1 MKNKR
6 ITKEEKEEI
15 KELIFNVAI
24 KDPLL
29 FKELAKV
36 NFEEKRIGEA
46 LIQYEI
52 AKQDPIVM
60 EILYQAY
67 YLSMVARY
75 FDYLVRH
82 NLPLK
87 RKFLIRIAEN
97 LLKMGI
103 RDEKGKFARLLYING
118 FIEKDGLP
126 YEAKMDK
133 LPEYAEK
140 IILYYKGKRV
150 ELPVID

>member
-1 MKNKR
+1 MKSK

-15 KELIFNVAI
+15 KKLIFNAAM

-29 FKELAKV
+29 FKFLAKV

-52 AKQDPIVM
+52 AKRDPIVM
-60 EILYQAY
+60 EILAQAY
-67 YLSMVARY
+67 YTSMVARY
-75 FDYLVRH
+75 FDYLVKH
-82 NLPLK
+82 NLTLK
-87 RKFLIRIAEN
+87 RKFLIRIAEY

-103 RDEKGKFARLLYING
+103 REERGKFALLLYING
-118 FIEKDGLP
+118 FIEKEGLP
-126 YEAKMDK
+126 YEARMDA
-133 LPEYAEK
+133 LPEYAK
-140 IILYYKGKRV
+140 IVILYYRGKRV